1 MKIYAY
7 EVRQDEM
14 DYFKEYEK
22 KYGVSVVLNHQVP
35 TLENADNVDG
45 CIGVTI
51 LGQGDINAKLLDK
64 WYDLGIRYVSSRTIG
79 LNHIDL
85 EHARE
90 IGIQVCNAKYPPNGV
105 AEFAL
110 MLLLMCMRNYKQ
122 ALWRGQVNDY
132 SLSGLQG
139 KELHDLTV
147 GVMGTGNIGR
157 TFVQLNAKYPPNG
170 VAEFALMLLLMCMR
184 NYKQALW
191 RGQVNDYSLSGLQGK
206 ELHDLTVGVMGTGN
220 IGRTFVQLLSGFGCR
235 ILAYDLHENEDVKKY
250 ATYVDKD
257 TLLKESD
264 AISLHLP
271 LFESTYHLINKETIQ
286 KMKDNVILI
295 NCSRG
300 ELIDTE
306 DIIEAI
312 ESKKIGALGLDV
324 IEGEE
329 GITHIDHRSDILSN
343 KNMAYLHQ
351 FPNVIMTQHMAFYT
365 NTAVKNMV
373 KSGIKGIIEMANQ

>member
-22 KYGVSVVLNHQVP
+22 QYHVDVILNHQVP
-35 TLENADNVDG
+35 TLENSDNVDG
-45 CIGVTI
+45 CEGVTI
-51 LGQGDINAKLLDK
+51 LGQGNINAKLLDK
-64 WYDLGIRYVSSRTIG
+64 WHEHGIRYVSSRTIG

-85 EHARE
+85 EHAKE
-90 IGIQVCNAKYPPNGV
+90 IGIKVCNVKYPPNGV

-110 MLLLMCMRNYKQ
+110 MLLLMCLRNYKQ

-147 GVMGTGNIGR
+147 GVIGTGNIGR
-157 TFVQLNAKYPPNG
+157 TFIK
-170 VAEFALMLLLMCMR
+170 
-184 NYKQALW
+184 
-191 RGQVNDYSLSGLQGK
+191 
-206 ELHDLTVGVMGTGN
+206 
-220 IGRTFVQLLSGFGCR
+220 LLSGFGCR
-235 ILAYDLHENEDVKKY
+235 ILAYDVYENDEVKKY
-250 ATYVDKD
+250 ADYVDLD

-264 AISLHLP
+264 AISLHIP
-271 LFESTYHLINKETIQ
+271 LLEDTYHLINKETIQ
-286 KMKDNVILI
+286 KMKDHVVLI

-312 ESKKIGALGLDV
+312 ENKKVGALGLDV

-365 NTAVKNMV
+365 NTAVENMV
-373 KSGIKGIIEMANQ
+373 KNGIKGIVEMHDQ